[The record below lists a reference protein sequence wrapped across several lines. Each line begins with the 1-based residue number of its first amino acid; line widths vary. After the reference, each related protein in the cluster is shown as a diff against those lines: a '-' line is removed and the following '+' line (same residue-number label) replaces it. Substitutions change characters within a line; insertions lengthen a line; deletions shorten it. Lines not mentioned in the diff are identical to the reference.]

1 MSEARPLKNILK
13 KGAVLEAKIL
23 DYSDPKIK
31 NRLEE
36 MRKRQ
41 DQILACK
48 NVDWEK
54 MAHTYITI

>member
-1 MSEARPLKNILK
+1 MTEARPLTNILK

-23 DYSDPKIK
+23 DYSDPKLK
-31 NRLEE
+31 KQLEE
-36 MRKRQ
+36 VRKMQ